1 MASGWKPASEKRVF
15 GEKMNLCR
23 LCRWPL
29 QGVPS
34 IAQDPVRPCAVQQ
47 PDGLA
52 SGLPSARRWSG
63 DRATNRP
70 NRREVRSIPVLAR
83 KLARW
88 SPLGRGVSPLKPGCP
103 RLSDTD
109 YPRTVPF

>member
-1 MASGWKPASEKRVF
+1 MASGSKPTLEKRVF
-15 GEKMNLCR
+15 GEKINLCR

-52 SGLPSARRWSG
+52 SGLPSPDAGPAIAQRTDRIVARF
-63 DRATNRP
+63 DRYPFWRGSSL
-70 NRREVRSIPVLAR
+70 VGHRSDA
-83 KLARW
+83 A
-88 SPLGRGVSPLKPGCP
+88 CP
-103 RLSDTD
+103 H
-109 YPRTVPF
+109 